1 MTAKNLKEL
10 IRQIVK
16 ELSEE
21 DLDEITGTGDVAG
34 YNTPNAFSNNKKKR
48 RKQIKKANNSIGYV
62 SVNEELDNNDLKSIR
77 ELIRN
82 TVADI
87 LRDIWLKRNTWK

>member
-1 MTAKNLKEL
+1 MTARTLKEL

-16 ELSEE
+16 ELSES
-21 DLDEITGTGDVAG
+21 DLEETTATGDIAG
-34 YNTPNAFSNNKKKR
+34 YNTPNAFSNNKKR
-48 RKQIKKANNSIGYV
+48 RKKQIKRANDSIGYTA
-62 SVNEELDNNDLKSIR
+62 VNEELDNNDLKSIK

-87 LRDIWLKRNTWK
+87 LRDIWLKRSSWK